1 MVLKRLLLLV
11 VALCFSPNVSAY
23 NYTVI
28 KGDTLNELSRKFKI
42 AVSELKR
49 VNGLKRDKIYAGH
62 IIFIPES
69 VGELDH
75 ATADNSNNVQY
86 TVVRGD
92 TLLEIADKFG
102 VSIND
107 LKSANNLNKDK
118 IKIGQILIIPSFTL
132 TEHKVN
138 EPQNEVKIPDGMHN
152 DQSSSIQTPEPLPPI
167 QYIVKKGDTLNKIAS
182 NFGVTVNEL
191 MHSNGLSSTRLKPGV
206 ILKITSTGTNGIIRN
221 MILEKPSIKYIVEDG
236 DSIEELSKR
245 FDVPIDSIKG
255 ANQITDNTVKAGE
268 ILIIPDSKYEKEP
281 AIQVGTMTDETRHQ
295 DFNIPNALNRKSLD
309 EKVDYYYEQTRHTDN
324 NFNLIANR
332 IINTALMFLGV
343 PYKFG
348 GNSPSTGLDCSAYV
362 KKVFGILN
370 IELPRTAR
378 DIYHVGRYVQKSQLA
393 TGDLVFFRT
402 YARYP
407 SHVGIYL
414 GDNKFIHASSRS
426 KMVTIDDLDF
436 NYYKKRYIGAKRI
449 EPAGLFYDEL
459 SKNQM
464 VFELN

>member
-1 MVLKRLLLLV
+1 MVLRRLILLV
-11 VALCFSPNVSAY
+11 VALCFSSNVSAY
-23 NYTVI
+23 NYMVK
-28 KGDTLNELSRKFKI
+28 KGDTLAELSGKFKI
-42 AVSELKR
+42 TVGELKR
-49 VNGLKRDKIYAGH
+49 VNGLKRDKIYAGD

-75 ATADNSNNVQY
+75 ATADTSNNQEY
-86 TVVRGD
+86 KVVRGD

-107 LKSANNLNKDK
+107 IKSANNLNKDK
-118 IKIGQILIIPSFTL
+118 IKIGQNLIIPSFTL
-132 TEHKVN
+132 TDHKVN
-138 EPQNEVKIPDGMHN
+138 QLKNEVKIPDGMHN
-152 DQSSSIQTPEPLPPI
+152 HQPSAIQTSEPLPPI

-191 MHSNGLSSTRLKPGV
+191 IYSNGLSRTRLKTGV
-206 ILKITSTGTNGIIRN
+206 ILKIPSTGTNGIIRN
-221 MILEKPSIKYIVEDG
+221 ITLEKPSIKYIVEDG

-245 FDVPIDSIKG
+245 FDVPIDSIKR
-255 ANQITDNTVKAGE
+255 ANRITDDTVKAGE
-268 ILIIPDSKYEKEP
+268 ILIIPDSKYEKEC
-281 AIQVGTMTDETRHQ
+281 AIQVGTMTGETRHQ
-295 DFNIPNALNRKSLD
+295 DFNIPNASNRKSLD
-309 EKVDYYYEQTRHTDN
+309 EKVDYYKQKRHTDN
-324 NFNLIANR
+324 NFNLITNR

-348 GNSPSTGLDCSAYV
+348 GNSPSTGLDCSAFV
-362 KKVFGILN
+362 KKVFGSLN

-426 KMVTIDDLDF
+426 KMVTIDDLNF

-449 EPAGLFYDEL
+449 EPSGLFYDEL

>member
-1 MVLKRLLLLV
+1 MVLRRVLLLV
-11 VALCFSPNVSAY
+11 VALCFSSNVSAY
-23 NYTVI
+23 NYMVK
-28 KGDTLNELSRKFKI
+28 KGDTLNELSRKFSI
-42 AVSELKR
+42 TVSELKR
-49 VNGLKRDKIYAGH
+49 VNGIKRDKIYAGD
-62 IIFIPES
+62 IIFIPEL

-75 ATADNSNNVQY
+75 TTADTSNNQEY
-86 TVVRGD
+86 TVVRGN
-92 TLLEIADKFG
+92 TLLDIADKFG

-107 LKSANNLNKDK
+107 IKSANNLNKDK

-132 TEHKVN
+132 TDHKVN
-138 EPQNEVKIPDGMHN
+138 ELQNEIKIPDGMHN
-152 DQSSSIQTPEPLPPI
+152 DQPSSIQTPEPIPPI
-167 QYIVKKGDTLNKIAS
+167 RYIVKKGDTLNKIAS

-191 MHSNGLSSTRLKPGV
+191 IYSNGLSSTRLKIGV
-206 ILKITSTGTNGIIRN
+206 ILKIPSTGTNGIIRN
-221 MILEKPSIKYIVEDG
+221 IKLEKPSIKYMVEDG

-245 FDVPIDSIKG
+245 FNVPIDSIKR
-255 ANQITDNTVKAGE
+255 ANRITDNTVKAGE
-268 ILIIPDSKYEKEP
+268 ILIIPDSKYEKEC
-281 AIQVGTMTDETRHQ
+281 AIQVGTMAGETRRQ

-309 EKVDYYYEQTRHTDN
+309 EKVDYYEQKRHTNN
-324 NFNLIANR
+324 NFNLITNR

-378 DIYHVGRYVQKSQLA
+378 DIYHVGRYVKKSQLA

-449 EPAGLFYDEL
+449 EPTGLFYDEL
-459 SKNQM
+459 SRNQM

>member
-1 MVLKRLLLLV
+1 MILKRLLFLV
-11 VALCFSPNVSAY
+11 LTLCFSSNVSAY
-23 NYTVI
+23 NYMVK
-28 KGDTLNELSRKFKI
+28 KGDTLNKLSRRFNI
-42 AVSELKR
+42 PVSELKKL
-49 VNGLKRDKIYAGH
+49 NGLKRDKIYAGN

-69 VGELDH
+69 VSELDH
-75 ATADNSNNVQY
+75 AIVNNSNSREY
-86 TVVRGD
+86 TVIRGD
-92 TLLEIADKFG
+92 TLLEIAEKFG
-102 VSIND
+102 VPIND
-107 LKSANNLNKDK
+107 IKTANNLKKDK
-118 IKIGQILIIPSFTL
+118 IQIGQILIIPSLTL
-132 TEHKVN
+132 TDHKVN
-138 EPQNEVKIPDGMHN
+138 EPQNEVKIPDGLYNH
-152 DQSSSIQTPEPLPPI
+152 QPSPIQISEPLPPI

-182 NFGVTVNEL
+182 NFGVTVDEL
-191 MHSNGLSSTRLKPGV
+191 MHSNGLSSTRLKTGA
-206 ILKITSTGTNGIIRN
+206 ILKIPSTGTNGIIRS
-221 MILEKPSIKYIVEDG
+221 ITQEKPSIKYIVEDG

-245 FDVPIDSIKG
+245 FDVPIDSIRE
-255 ANQITDNTVKAGE
+255 ANHITDNTLNEGQ
-268 ILIIPDSKYEKEP
+268 ILIIPDSKYEKE
-281 AIQVGTMTDETRHQ
+281 AIIQVVTITGETGHQ
-295 DFNIPNALNRKSLD
+295 DSSNPNELNSQSVD
-309 EKVDYYYEQTRHTDN
+309 EKVDNNKQNPDTDN
-324 NFNLIANR
+324 NFNLLTNR

-362 KKVFGILN
+362 KKVFGTLN
-370 IELPRTAR
+370 IDLPRTAR
-378 DIYHVGRYVQKSQLA
+378 DIYNVGRYVQKSQLA

-449 EPAGLFYDEL
+449 ESTGLFYDEL

>member
-1 MVLKRLLLLV
+1 MVLKQLLLLV
-11 VALCFSPNVSAY
+11 LALCFSSHVSAY
-23 NYTVI
+23 NYMVK
-28 KGDTLNELSRKFKI
+28 KGDTLNELSRKFKVT
-42 AVSELKR
+42 VSELKR
-49 VNGLKRDKIYAGH
+49 VNGLKRDTIYARSTL
-62 IIFIPES
+62 FIPES
-69 VGELDH
+69 VSELDH
-75 ATADNSNNVQY
+75 KIADAPNNQEY
-86 TVVRGD
+86 TVISGD
-92 TLLEIADKFG
+92 TLSEIADKFR

-107 LKSANNLNKDK
+107 IKSANNLNKDK
-118 IKIGQILIIPSFTL
+118 IKIGQILIIPSPIVTD
-132 TEHKVN
+132 HKIN
-138 EPQNEVKIPDGMHN
+138 EPQNKDEIPDGTFNH
-152 DQSSSIQTPEPLPPI
+152 QPSAIRPFEPLPPI

-182 NFGVTVNEL
+182 SFGVTVNEL
-191 MHSNGLSSTRLKPGV
+191 MHSNGLSSTRLKTGA

-221 MILEKPSIKYIVEDG
+221 ITTEKPSIKYIVENG
-236 DSIEELSKR
+236 DSVEKMSER
-245 FDVPIDSIKG
+245 FDVPIDSIKK
-255 ANQITDNTVKAGE
+255 ANHITDNTVNAGE
-268 ILIIPDSKYEKEP
+268 ILIIPDSKYEKESV
-281 AIQVGTMTDETRHQ
+281 IQLGTMTGATRHQ
-295 DFNIPNALNRKSLD
+295 DLNIPDALNSKSLD
-309 EKVDYYYEQTRHTDN
+309 EKVDYYEQQRHADN
-324 NFNLIANR
+324 NFNLITNR

-378 DIYHVGRYVQKSQLA
+378 DIYHVGRSVKKSQLA

-449 EPAGLFYDEL
+449 EPSGLFYDQL
-459 SKNQM
+459 SKNHM

>member
-11 VALCFSPNVSAY
+11 VALCFSSNVSAY
-23 NYTVI
+23 NYTVK
-28 KGDTLNELSRKFKI
+28 KGDTLNELSRNFNI
-42 AVSELKR
+42 TVSELKR
-49 VNGLKRDKIYAGH
+49 VNGLKRDNIYAGD

-75 ATADNSNNVQY
+75 ATADNSNNVEY

-107 LKSANNLNKDK
+107 IKSANNLNNDK
-118 IKIGQILIIPSFTL
+118 IKIGQILIIPFFTL
-132 TEHKVN
+132 TDHKVN

-152 DQSSSIQTPEPLPPI
+152 AQSSSIQTPEPLPPI
-167 QYIVKKGDTLNKIAS
+167 QYIVKKRDTLNKIAS

-191 MHSNGLSSTRLKPGV
+191 MHSNGLSSTRLKTGV
-206 ILKITSTGTNGIIRN
+206 ILKIPSTGTNGIIRN
-221 MILEKPSIKYIVEDG
+221 IILEKPSIKYIVEDG

-255 ANQITDNTVKAGE
+255 ANQFTDNKVKAGE
-268 ILIIPDSKYEKEP
+268 ILIIPDSKYEKESV
-281 AIQVGTMTDETRHQ
+281 IQVATMTGETGHQ
-295 DFNIPNALNRKSLD
+295 EFNIPNALNSKSLD
-309 EKVDYYYEQTRHTDN
+309 EKVDYDEQKQHTDN
-324 NFNLIANR
+324 NFNLITNR

-426 KMVTIDDLDF
+426 KKVTIDDLDF

-449 EPAGLFYDEL
+449 EPAGLFYDEH